1 MITLLLIT
9 LFCFIKSPLSLN
21 IYQFLQE
28 GDGSSEEIGQEFLH
42 KLLNK
47 CIYIYIDN
55 INNLTNCLIIEVKY
69 DVEGLYHLL
78 ENPSLYE
85 EYLIL
90 IPQNE
95 IGEIIRFITALL
107 GQDAR
112 NRSELIGLIINSI
125 NCTEPG
131 EPNVLD
137 YVLDLIN
144 IKELDYGY
152 IFKIMSKLFQNEY
165 INNILDY
172 LYNYH
177 FDNVMKIS

>member
-55 INNLTNCLIIEVKY
+55 INNLTNCLISEVKY

-78 ENPSLYE
+78 ENPSL
-85 EYLIL
+85 
-90 IPQNE
+90 
-95 IGEIIRFITALL
+95 
-107 GQDAR
+107 
-112 NRSELIGLIINSI
+112 
-125 NCTEPG
+125 
-131 EPNVLD
+131 
-137 YVLDLIN
+137 
-144 IKELDYGY
+144 
-152 IFKIMSKLFQNEY
+152 
-165 INNILDY
+165 
-172 LYNYH
+172 
-177 FDNVMKIS
+177 